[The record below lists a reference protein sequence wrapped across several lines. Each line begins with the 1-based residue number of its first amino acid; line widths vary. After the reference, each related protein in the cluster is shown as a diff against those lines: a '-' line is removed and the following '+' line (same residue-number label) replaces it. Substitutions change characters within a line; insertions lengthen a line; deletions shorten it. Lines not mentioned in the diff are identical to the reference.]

1 MKTKNNLKS
10 KLKTSKIINLIL
22 LVLLLGA
29 GGFFVSNYEK
39 ELKRIDNYTLQ
50 KKELEE
56 AKNRIKE
63 LEAERFT
70 PVSNLQP
77 KIIQEFKNSTDFK
90 DLLDSYFNDFLQQKY
105 ANDFANSDFGAN
117 FAKEIEPIFKEFEKN
132 YNKKEETK

>member
-1 MKTKNNLKS
+1 MTKKNNLKS

-50 KKELEE
+50 KRELEE

-77 KIIQEFKNSTDFK
+77 KIVEEFKNSNDFK
-90 DLLDSYFNDFLQQKY
+90 DLFSSYFNDFLQQKY
-105 ANDFANSDFGAN
+105 TSDFVNSDFGLD
-117 FAKEIEPIFKEFEKN
+117 FEKEIEPIFREFEQK